1 MTDREPT
8 VPLRLEMTFE
18 LPGTAQQIWQ
28 AIATADGISSW
39 FGPTDVEEREGG
51 AIAFHMGPDMDSEGT
66 VTGWDPPRRFAFV
79 EPNWADLTGQ
89 EDANV
94 TPMATE
100 FLVEARSGGTCVVR
114 VVSSAFGT
122 GADWEREF
130 FEEMEKGWTPFFDRL
145 RLYLAHYAG
154 QKAVPLTVMS
164 TLAGESDQVWSAMQ
178 KGLGI
183 GEVEVGETLEARDLK
198 GTVVRVGPSALGD
211 GGDLLLHVSD
221 PVPGYVS
228 FVAFGNR
235 EGTTMAMV
243 GGQLFTEDA
252 ARYIER
258 EEPAWQAW
266 LESLGVP
273 IAPTTS

>member
-1 MTDREPT
+1 MTDHEHT

-18 LPGTAQQIWQ
+18 LPGTAEQVWQ
-28 AIATADGISSW
+28 AIATADGISGW
-39 FGPTDVEEREGG
+39 FAPTDVEEREGG

-66 VTGWDPPRRFAFV
+66 VTGWDPPRRFAYV
-79 EPNWADLTGQ
+79 EPEWASIMGR
-89 EDANV
+89 EDADV
-94 TPMATE
+94 TPLDTE

-130 FEEMEKGWTPFFDRL
+130 FEDMEQGWRPFFDRL
-145 RLYLAHYAG
+145 RLYLTHYAG
-154 QKAVPLTVMS
+154 QKAVPLTAMS
-164 TLAGESDQVWSAMQ
+164 TLAGGPEEVWSAMQ

-183 GEVEVGETLEARDLK
+183 GEVDIGETVEARDLK
-198 GTVVRVGPSALGD
+198 GTAVTVGPS
-211 GGDLLLHVSD
+211 DLLLHVSD
-221 PVPGYVS
+221 PVPGYIS
-228 FVAFGNR
+228 FGVFVIPP
-235 EGTTMAMV
+235 GTTMAIV
-243 GGQLFTEDA
+243 GGQLFTEEA

-273 IAPTTS
+273 LAPTTS